1 VRAIVT
7 GAEGQLGAA
16 LRATCPE
23 GVQILAAGRAALDL
37 ADAASITRF
46 MAAHPAELVINA
58 GAYTDVERAESEPG
72 LARAVNATAAGT
84 IAQSCARNGARMIQ
98 VSTDFVFDGATTRAY
113 RPDDA
118 TAPLNV
124 YGATKRE
131 GEELALRH
139 APGCLVLR
147 TAWLHAAGQ
156 RNNFVATMLRAMR
169 GGKPLRVVCDQI
181 GAPTHAPD
189 LARAIWRLAA
199 RGAGGILHF
208 TGSGVASWYDFA
220 VAIQE
225 EAHALGLV
233 VAPVP
238 IEPIPSAEFPTRACR
253 PGFSVL
259 DTSLTSAVLGEKPPH
274 WRVALREML
283 EASRHHA

>member
-7 GAEGQLGAA
+7 GAAGQLGTA

-23 GVQILAAGRAALDL
+23 GVQVLAAGRAALDL
-37 ADAASITRF
+37 ADAEAIAGF
-46 MAAHPAELVINA
+46 IAAHPAELVINA
-58 GAYTDVERAESEPG
+58 GAYTDVEGAETEPG
-72 LARAVNATAAGT
+72 RARAINATAVGA
-84 IAQSCARNGARMIQ
+84 IARACARSGARLVQ
-98 VSTDFVFDGATTRAY
+98 VSTDFVFDGATARAY

-118 TAPLNV
+118 TSPLNV

-147 TAWLHAAGQ
+147 TAWLHGAGQ
-156 RNNFVATMLRAMR
+156 RNFVTTMLRAMR

-181 GAPTHAPD
+181 GTPTCAPD

-199 RGAGGILHF
+199 RDAGGVLHF

-225 EAHALGLV
+225 EAHALGLI

-238 IEPIPSAEFPTRACR
+238 IEPIASAEFPTRARR
-253 PGFSVL
+253 PAFSVL
-259 DTSLTSAVLGEKPPH
+259 DTSLTSALLGEKPRH
-274 WRVALREML
+274 WRVALRESL
-283 EASRHHA
+283 EASRQHA